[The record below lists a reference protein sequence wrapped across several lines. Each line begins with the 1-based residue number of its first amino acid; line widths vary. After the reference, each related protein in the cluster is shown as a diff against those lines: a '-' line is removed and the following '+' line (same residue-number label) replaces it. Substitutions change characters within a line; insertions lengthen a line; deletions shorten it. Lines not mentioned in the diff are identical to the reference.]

1 MSSSSFSLLS
11 RTLAAAAGLATL
23 AAFGGVHIATP
34 VPFPNEPD
42 PQAMADGAKLPKL
55 IRSIEPVM
63 PAEGAG
69 LKHDQRVYVSF
80 VVNSEGKVLKASAM
94 FEPPAAFAQAAV
106 EAVRQWEF
114 EPGMHYET
122 GETRM
127 VRVST
132 RMTVQIT
139 FPAPVPSASP

>member
-1 MSSSSFSLLS
+1 MSSSAFSLLS
-11 RTLAAAAGLATL
+11 RTLVAAAGLAAL
-23 AAFGGVHIATP
+23 AAFGGVQIDTP

-55 IRSIEPVM
+55 SKNVAPVM
-63 PAEGAG
+63 PAEGVG
-69 LKHDQRVYVSF
+69 LKYDQRVYVSF

-114 EPGMHYET
+114 EPGMHYAT
-122 GETRM
+122 GEQRM
-127 VRVST
+127 VSVYT
-132 RMTVQIT
+132 QMTVQIT
-139 FPAPVPSASP
+139 FPAAAATP